1 MSVDSISSVAS
12 ASAQVTLPAATRQ
25 ILENLGDTQSA
36 LDITTQVLAT
46 NGEGLGQLVNILT

>member
-12 ASAQVTLPAATRQ
+12 AGAQVTLPASTKQ

-46 NGEGLGQLVNILT
+46 NDEGLGQLVNILT